1 MLKRLGLEQISFEEF
16 LSFFDELAEE
26 KQCYVPICVDA
37 LNETIKNDYWNS
49 QLLSLIAAVENYR
62 NIKLI
67 VSCRSIYLQEVL
79 DEDIVSRMAIV
90 EQKGFEHVEI
100 EAMRQFG
107 EYYGIHLNF
116 DYLLHQE
123 YRNPL
128 YLKMLCE
135 VAQTQENFH
144 AEAGDLMKLMKDFFV
159 MKDKKISK
167 EISISV
173 REHIVQQILGM
184 VVNSMI
190 KQNINY
196 ILWSELRTI
205 VKKLQSEYS
214 CEGDTQ
220 NLLRKLLSENLFK
233 EADNDNERIVF
244 GYERF
249 YEIIIEQSVLGATEN
264 EIIQRIYKIQE
275 KQQIFCS
282 IK

>member
-1 MLKRLGLEQISFEEF
+1 
-16 LSFFDELAEE
+16 
-26 KQCYVPICVDA
+26 
-37 LNETIKNDYWNS
+37 
-49 QLLSLIAAVENYR
+49 
-62 NIKLI
+62 
-67 VSCRSIYLQEVL
+67 
-79 DEDIVSRMAIV
+79 MAIV
-90 EQKGFEHVEI
+90 EQKGFEHVGI

-107 EYYGIHLNF
+107 EYYGIQLNF

-135 VAQTQENFH
+135 VVQTQENFH

>member
-1 MLKRLGLEQISFEEF
+1 
-16 LSFFDELAEE
+16 
-26 KQCYVPICVDA
+26 
-37 LNETIKNDYWNS
+37 
-49 QLLSLIAAVENYR
+49 
-62 NIKLI
+62 
-67 VSCRSIYLQEVL
+67 
-79 DEDIVSRMAIV
+79 MAIV

-107 EYYGIHLNF
+107 EYYGIQLNF

-135 VAQTQENFH
+135 VVQTQENFH

-205 VKKLQSEYS
+205 VKKLLSEYS

-249 YEIIIEQSVLGATEN
+249 YEIIIEQSVLGAIEN

-275 KQQIFCS
+275 KQQVFCS

>member
-1 MLKRLGLEQISFEEF
+1 M
-16 LSFFDELAEE
+16 
-26 KQCYVPICVDA
+26 A
-37 LNETIKNDYWNS
+37 L
-49 QLLSLIAAVENYR
+49 
-62 NIKLI
+62 
-67 VSCRSIYLQEVL
+67 
-79 DEDIVSRMAIV
+79 V

-107 EYYGIHLNF
+107 EYYGIQLNF
-116 DYLLHQE
+116 DYLPHQE

-135 VAQTQENFH
+135 VVQTQENFH

-196 ILWSELRTI
+196 ILWSELCTI
-205 VKKLQSEYS
+205 VKKLLSEYS